1 MFPYQFALITG
12 ASSGIGEA
20 LARELAHHKVAQVL
34 VARSQDK
41 LESLASQLQS
51 QGVRTLV
58 IPLDLTQPDSND
70 ILANE
75 LKKNDITID
84 LLINNAG
91 FGSYG
96 FFYQSVLHKECE
108 MIDLNIQSLVRLTRQ
123 FLPGMVE
130 RNHGCIVNISS
141 TASFQPVPFM
151 ATYAAT
157 KAFVTSFSLA
167 IASELKDTNVRVIA
181 SCPGRTKTNFQVV
194 AGSNRVRIRSRS
206 AKPGDVARVTVRAIL
221 NYKKIAIEGWNNKL
235 MIAVQRFVPRKLVL
249 ATARKIFKPKS
260 P

>member
-1 MFPYQFALITG
+1 MFPYQCALITG

-20 LARELAHHKVAQVL
+20 LARALARHQVAQVL

-41 LESLASQLQS
+41 LEALALQLES
-51 QGVRTLV
+51 QGVRTHV

-70 ILANE
+70 ILDRE
-75 LKKNDITID
+75 LKKNNITID

-96 FFYQSVLHKECE
+96 FFHQSVLHKECE
-108 MIDLNIQSLVRLTRQ
+108 MIDLNIQSLVRLSRQ

-181 SCPGRTKTNFQVV
+181 SCPGRTKTNFQVI
-194 AGSNRVRIRSRS
+194 AGSNRIRIHSRS
-206 AKPGDVARVTVRAIL
+206 AKADDVAHVTVKAIQDDR
-221 NYKKIAIEGWNNKL
+221 KMIIEGWSNKL
-235 MIAVQRFVPRKLVL
+235 MVFAQRFVPRMLVL

>member
-20 LARELAHHKVAQVL
+20 LAHELARHKVAQVL

-41 LESLASQLQS
+41 LEALAAHIQAQD
-51 QGVRTLV
+51 VRALV

-70 ILANE
+70 ILAAE
-75 LKKNDITID
+75 LKKNDIAID

-96 FFYQSVLHKECE
+96 FFHQSILHKECE

-130 RNHGCIVNISS
+130 RDHGCIVNISS

-167 IASELKDTNVRVIA
+167 IASELKDTDIRVIA
-181 SCPGRTKTNFQVV
+181 SCPGRTKTNFQVI

-206 AKPGDVARVTVRAIL
+206 AKADDVARVTVSAIQ

-235 MIAVQRFVPRKLVL
+235 MVYMQRFVPRMIVL
-249 ATARKIFKPKS
+249 ATARKIFEPKS
-260 P
+260 L